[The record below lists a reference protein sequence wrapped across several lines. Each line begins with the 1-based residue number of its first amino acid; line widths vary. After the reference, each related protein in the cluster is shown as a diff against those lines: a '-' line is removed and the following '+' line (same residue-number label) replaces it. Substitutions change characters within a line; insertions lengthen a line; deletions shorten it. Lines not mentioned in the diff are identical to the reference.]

1 MIILTIQLNNIK
13 TIQKRG
19 KTEEKVPKKAGA
31 SEVHIDAETFT
42 HRNPLKPEPSFICK
56 GTIRWGRENPPKMP

>member
-1 MIILTIQLNNIK
+1 MFTNSRKAFIFFFLLKIDFPIQYNQE
-13 TIQKRG
+13 T
-19 KTEEKVPKKAGA
+19 
-31 SEVHIDAETFT
+31 HIDAETFT